1 MTDVDPD
8 SLHLEILKV
17 IPGVVVGTIDIQLR
31 ADGDRSTFADISYT
45 YTSISDYGDEMIA
58 DLTEEHFRSFMET
71 WENEVN
77 HFLTT
82 GTLLRPRLMGG

>member
-31 ADGDRSTFADISYT
+31 ADGARSTFADISYT
-45 YTSISDYGDEMIA
+45 YTAISDYGDEM
-58 DLTEEHFRSFMET
+58 LEGLSEEHFRSFMET
-71 WENEVN
+71 WENEIN

-82 GTLLRPRLMGG
+82 GTLLDLG